1 MPLQF
6 VPLDQGVLGNPDG
19 SVLVRLIPP
28 ELLVNPRMCVSR
40 EAQPTL
46 WFPLFDCPYQAFNAV
61 LAGIHKVFFVLDD
74 LAHVSDETHV
84 MAHHSIK
91 AFGLHDAV
99 LPARVKQHHLIV
111 RQQTLRVP
119 L

>member
-1 MPLQF
+1 MPLEL

-61 LAGIHKVFFVLDD
+61 LAGIHKVFLVLDD
-74 LAHVSDETHV
+74 LAHFPNKREV
-84 MAHHSIK
+84 MADHSIK
-91 AFGLHDAV
+91 ALVGMDAMR
-99 LPARVKQHHLIV
+99 PAVMKQYHLI
-111 RQQTLRVP
+111 RQ
-119 L
+119 